1 MTGEEP
7 LQRLFSLSAYF
18 TISIMKG
25 GIRNAIVYDFIDHID
40 VTGDLYRT
48 DRKCRRCGIYH
59 HICGCDC
66 MYSNHSMAYQASYK
80 KEKKINRE
88 SKRTRVKFSSLLAS
102 AKFATGIMEVD
113 LYCFF
118 IFLKGEI
125 L

>member
-25 GIRNAIVYDFIDHID
+25 GIRNAIVYDFIDHIN
-40 VTGDLYRT
+40 VTGDFYRT

-66 MYSNHSMAYQASYK
+66 MYPNHSMAYQASYK
-80 KEKKINRE
+80 KEKKKINRE
-88 SKRTRVKFSSLLAS
+88 LKRTNVKFSSLLAS
-102 AKFATGIMEVD
+102 AKFAIGVMEVVIYTTS
-113 LYCFF
+113 LYF
-118 IFLKGEI
+118 
-125 L
+125 